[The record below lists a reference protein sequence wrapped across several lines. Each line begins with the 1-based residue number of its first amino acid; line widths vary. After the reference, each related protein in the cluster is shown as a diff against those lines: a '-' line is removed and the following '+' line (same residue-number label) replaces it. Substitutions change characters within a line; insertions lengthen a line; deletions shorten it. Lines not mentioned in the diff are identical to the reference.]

1 MGPIW
6 DTVYSQTEEPETSI
20 TEYEKAIICQ
30 KQVTLAI
37 KHDTGWIVR
46 IATEIEQ
53 TAGHHWYAIFMRY
66 VPSANGI
73 SHLMLHPMIIVLLC
87 CILLV
92 LLLIC
97 FYIYVYHISRYV
109 ESMHHCL
116 LPDLGLSDCTNLPP
130 ALTPGEARGLTI
142 PPLAQAVVL
151 LGVWSMPRG
160 ECDCPLSS
168 GLDPTHCSSHGL
180 MCAGAAIGGQ

>member
-1 MGPIW
+1 MKRLLF
-6 DTVYSQTEEPETSI
+6 V
-20 TEYEKAIICQ
+20 KR
-30 KQVTLAI
+30 QVTITI

-53 TAGHHWYAIFMRY
+53 TAEYHWYDVFMRY

-73 SHLMLHPMIIVLLC
+73 LHLMLQPMIIVLSC

-97 FYIYVYHISRYV
+97 FCIHVYHMSCCT
-109 ESMHHCL
+109 ESVHHQL
-116 LPDLGLSDCTNLPP
+116 LPDLGLRVCQNLAPI
-130 ALTPGEARGLTI
+130 LTPGEASGGTVSL
-142 PPLAQAVVL
+142 LVAAVGL

-160 ECDCPLSS
+160 KCESPLSS
-168 GLDPTHCSSHGL
+168 GFGPTHSSCHGL
-180 MCAGAAIGGQ
+180 MCAGAAMGHSERNAWAGHSDTR